1 MISPYI
7 FLFFLQTIQVKLF
20 FKQNIPNIYDFQLL
34 IYEDLLLFFVFSDS
48 DVIIFFCFGQKHL
61 HIICMFYKT

>member
-48 DVIIFFCFGQKHL
+48 DVIIFFVLDKN
-61 HIICMFYKT
+61 ICT